1 MTKPQYQTQEVTLD
15 NNQQYT
21 IVQAYDLASAVQAL
35 QDYVQ
40 AGYTVCFEK
49 NQTCPIQI
57 GTMISFGMS
66 KSPVVVKKTTIV
78 PEQTAPVRKTKGTP
92 LA

>member
-1 MTKPQYQTQEVTLD
+1 MTQPQYQIQELTLED
-15 NNQQYT
+15 NQQYT

-49 NQTCPIQI
+49 NQTYPIQI

-66 KSPVVVKKTTIV
+66 KPSVVVEKTAIV
-78 PEQTAPVRKTKGTP
+78 PEQTAPARKTKGTP